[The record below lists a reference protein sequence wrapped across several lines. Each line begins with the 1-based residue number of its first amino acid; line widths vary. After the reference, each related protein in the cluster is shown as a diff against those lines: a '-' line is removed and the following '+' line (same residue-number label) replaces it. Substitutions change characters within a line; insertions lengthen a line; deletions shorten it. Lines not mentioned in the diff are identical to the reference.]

1 MSKKKMAVRRV
12 AATTALGVGLVAGG
26 AGLASATS
34 TQSAR
39 DSTTPTS
46 TSPPNRADMAG
57 GVVTAVTDTSITVKH
72 LDGTSTTYTITSTTA
87 LYEGPTTIAASSLA
101 LGQHVEIELSSA
113 NSTLAQSINVQAPV
127 LFGTVTTVQG
137 NTITISDL
145 EGFSRTIV
153 VDSST
158 TYTKSGAAA
167 TLGDVS
173 VGTLISAEGTV
184 DANLTSLDATSVS
197 MGQPTSPAGGQ
208 GPGGPGFDGPGFGP
222 PGGNGPPRA
231 RANRL
236 RCANVPF
243 SYLVLA
249 NLERDNWM
257 GPSRHQHYRFIAL
270 VARPLRYRVA
280 RISGPRDREVTSLLG
295 HGTERRSAAV
305 HRTERTA
312 SFGGSPD
319 IRRPGISSN
328 HHG

>member
-72 LDGTSTTYTITSTTA
+72 LDATSTTYRITSTTA

-101 LGQHVEIELSSA
+101 VGQHVEIDLSSA
-113 NSTLAQSINVQAPV
+113 NSTLAQSINVQVPV
-127 LFGTVTTVQG
+127 LFGTVTAVQG

-158 TYTKSGAAA
+158 TYTKSGATA
-167 TLGDVS
+167 TLADIS

-197 MGQPTSPAGGQ
+197 MGQPTSPTGGQ
-208 GPGGPGFDGPGFGP
+208 GPGGPGFGGPGSGP
-222 PGGNGPPRA
+222 PGGNGP
-231 RANRL
+231 
-236 RCANVPF
+236 
-243 SYLVLA
+243 
-249 NLERDNWM
+249 
-257 GPSRHQHYRFIAL
+257 GPSM
-270 VARPLRYRVA
+270 
-280 RISGPRDREVTSLLG
+280 S
-295 HGTERRSAAV
+295 
-305 HRTERTA
+305 
-312 SFGGSPD
+312 
-319 IRRPGISSN
+319 
-328 HHG
+328 

>member
-72 LDGTSTTYTITSTTA
+72 LDGTSTTYTITTSTA

-101 LGQHVEIELSSA
+101 VGQHVEIDLSSA
-113 NSTLAQSINVQAPV
+113 DSTLAQSINVQVPV
-127 LFGTVTTVQG
+127 LFGTVTAVEG

-145 EGFSRTIV
+145 DGFSRSIV

-158 TYTKSGAAA
+158 TYTKSGASA
-167 TLGDVS
+167 TLADIS
-173 VGTLISAEGTV
+173 VGALISAEGTV

-208 GPGGPGFDGPGFGP
+208 GPGGPGFGGPGFGGPGFGP
-222 PGGNGPPRA
+222 PGGSGP
-231 RANRL
+231 
-236 RCANVPF
+236 
-243 SYLVLA
+243 
-249 NLERDNWM
+249 
-257 GPSRHQHYRFIAL
+257 GPS
-270 VARPLRYRVA
+270 
-280 RISGPRDREVTSLLG
+280 TS
-295 HGTERRSAAV
+295 
-305 HRTERTA
+305 
-312 SFGGSPD
+312 
-319 IRRPGISSN
+319 
-328 HHG
+328 

>member
-57 GVVTAVTDTSITVKH
+57 GVVTAVTDASITLKH

-87 LYEGPTTIAASSLA
+87 IYEGPTTIAASSLA
-101 LGQHVEIELSSA
+101 VGQHVEIDLSST
-113 NSTLAQSINVQAPV
+113 NSTLAQSINVQVPV
-127 LFGTVTTVQG
+127 LFGTVTAVQG

-145 EGFSRTIV
+145 DGFSRTIV

-158 TYTKSGAAA
+158 TYTKSGATAA
-167 TLGDVS
+167 LADIS

-197 MGQPTSPAGGQ
+197 TGQSTSPAGGQ
-208 GPGGPGFDGPGFGP
+208 GPGGPGFGGPGFGP
-222 PGGNGPPRA
+222 PGGNGP
-231 RANRL
+231 
-236 RCANVPF
+236 
-243 SYLVLA
+243 
-249 NLERDNWM
+249 
-257 GPSRHQHYRFIAL
+257 GPSM
-270 VARPLRYRVA
+270 
-280 RISGPRDREVTSLLG
+280 S
-295 HGTERRSAAV
+295 
-305 HRTERTA
+305 
-312 SFGGSPD
+312 
-319 IRRPGISSN
+319 
-328 HHG
+328 

>member
-72 LDGTSTTYTITSTTA
+72 LDGTSTTYPITSTTA

-101 LGQHVEIELSSA
+101 VGQHVDIELSSA
-113 NSTLAQSINVQAPV
+113 NSTLAQSINVQVPV
-127 LFGTVTTVQG
+127 LFGTVTAVQG
-137 NTITISDL
+137 DAITISDL
-145 EGFSRTIV
+145 DGFSRTIA

-158 TYTKSGAAA
+158 TYTKSGVAA
-167 TLGDVS
+167 TLADIS

-197 MGQPTSPAGGQ
+197 TGQPTSPAGGQ
-208 GPGGPGFDGPGFGP
+208 GLGGPGFGGPGMGP
-222 PGGNGPPRA
+222 PGGNGP
-231 RANRL
+231 
-236 RCANVPF
+236 
-243 SYLVLA
+243 
-249 NLERDNWM
+249 
-257 GPSRHQHYRFIAL
+257 GPS
-270 VARPLRYRVA
+270 
-280 RISGPRDREVTSLLG
+280 
-295 HGTERRSAAV
+295 
-305 HRTERTA
+305 
-312 SFGGSPD
+312 
-319 IRRPGISSN
+319 SS
-328 HHG
+328 

>member
-72 LDGTSTTYTITSTTA
+72 LDGTSTTYPITSTTA
-87 LYEGPTTIAASSLA
+87 LYEGLTSIAASSLA
-101 LGQHVEIELSSA
+101 VGQHVEIELSSA
-113 NSTLAQSINVQAPV
+113 NSTLAQSINVQVPVLFAVTVPNNNVQVPV
-127 LFGTVTTVQG
+127 LFGTVTAVQG
-137 NTITISDL
+137 DTITISDL

-158 TYTKSGAAA
+158 TYTKSGATA
-167 TLGDVS
+167 TLADIS

-197 MGQPTSPAGGQ
+197 MGQPTSPTGGQ
-208 GPGGPGFDGPGFGP
+208 GPGGPGFGGPGSGP
-222 PGGNGPPRA
+222 PGGNGP
-231 RANRL
+231 
-236 RCANVPF
+236 
-243 SYLVLA
+243 
-249 NLERDNWM
+249 
-257 GPSRHQHYRFIAL
+257 GPSM
-270 VARPLRYRVA
+270 
-280 RISGPRDREVTSLLG
+280 S
-295 HGTERRSAAV
+295 
-305 HRTERTA
+305 
-312 SFGGSPD
+312 
-319 IRRPGISSN
+319 
-328 HHG
+328 